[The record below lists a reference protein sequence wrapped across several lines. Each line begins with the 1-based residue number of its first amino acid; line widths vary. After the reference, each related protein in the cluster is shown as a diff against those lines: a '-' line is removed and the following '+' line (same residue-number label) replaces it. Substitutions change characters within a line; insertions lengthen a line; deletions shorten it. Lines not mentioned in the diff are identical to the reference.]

1 MADDAPEKE
10 IHPSADLRRTRR
22 LQAAYAMARSLRD
35 SSSFSWE
42 WSLDED
48 MGHARAVE
56 IEALLG
62 LLKEGDLPG
71 ERANSKGGE
80 DAESVRTLLLS
91 SVRAGSDYLRFSVAL
106 DMFERVLMAQL
117 ISLGASPKGAAEE
130 RPSPRQ
136 TALATMSTLNSAQ
149 AEVFT
154 AFKDKF
160 YGSPAFKIMCAG
172 LFAAALLAAGG
183 LYIAAKVGQY
193 EQMAAEAG
201 DRSAQQAA
209 ALREDVSKQ
218 LESLYPAMPQDSK
231 RLSEIKSQIDA
242 QEAELNKEIIPRM
255 KQLRDDLGAAQPSLC
270 DRPPLAEG
278 PDAVRGQ
285 LLCLKARIADI
296 EENKRSKPIG
306 GESEDDLSP
315 KQWLQIQKALADRQF
330 YHGKIDGK
338 PGGPKRRFGQMT
350 GTRRSIFKWQS
361 AISEM
366 QTGTLTP
373 EQIQRLLASDPLM
386 R

>member
-1 MADDAPEKE
+1 
-10 IHPSADLRRTRR
+10 
-22 LQAAYAMARSLRD
+22 MARSLRD